1 MNKPVAAVV
10 DYGLGNLYSVQQACA
25 SVGIESHITAHHTTI
40 VSADAVILPGMGAFG
55 DAMDN
60 LRRLA
65 MVSLLR
71 DLAASGKPMLG
82 VCLGMQLFMSESFE
96 FGQHEG
102 LDLIAGDVVRFESPI
117 ETRAIDGKPHDFA
130 LKVPQIGW
138 NALCPARDW
147 DGTLLGNVIPGTP
160 MYFVHSF
167 YVRPTDPTVALST
180 SRYGNI
186 HFCSSLQHGNLF
198 ACQFHPERSGL
209 PGINIYRQFAHLI
222 QQRKLDEIGG

>member
-1 MNKPVAAVV
+1 VAAIV

-25 SVGIESHITAHHTTI
+25 SVGIESHITADHAAI
-40 VSADAVILPGMGAFG
+40 ESADAVILPGMGAFG

-60 LRRLA
+60 LRHLD

-71 DLAASGKPMLG
+71 DLAAAGKPMLG

-96 FGQHEG
+96 FGRYEG
-102 LDLIAGDVVRFESPI
+102 LNLIAGDVVRFEAPV
-117 ETRAIDGKPHDFA
+117 ETRTLNGKPQDFA

-138 NALCPARDW
+138 NAVCPARDW
-147 DGTLLGNVIPGTP
+147 TDTLLENVAPATP

-180 SRYGNI
+180 SRYGSI
-186 HFCSSLQHGNLF
+186 DFCSSLQHGNLF

-209 PGINIYRQFAHLI
+209 PGISIYRQFAHLL
-222 QQRKLDEIGG
+222 QQQKLNEIGG